1 MANLWQNNLDVAAY
15 LNGSLIIVI
24 SYLSLM
30 ISRLQQTQK
39 WWIWIVL
46 ASILLGCASWFD
58 ILLLSSSNVAG
69 PPWISFVIKYIG
81 CISLAIFADTL
92 WKSKGGSQ
100 KLLSYAV
107 ITASAIIAYSI
118 NGGIAVASSVLYLTL
133 FVPTCVA
140 ICIGIWHR
148 VQSKQSVHPASS
160 WTFIVGLILVAVS
173 NVPLPLRTLS
183 PYLIFTER
191 IEIEVL
197 AWASL
202 MNILA
207 LLLIICGLLI
217 SLRNLSTSPANLGYF
232 HKVFIT
238 TIVAVMAVAG
248 FGIYAYTSGIDAINK
263 AYESVLQSS
272 NRLAAQLQTTKSMK
286 HRTAGTVRYGMMFNA
301 IINTPALQSLRLVH
315 GAAIK
320 GEYDQITAVES
331 PTLQLGWPCQFKRV
345 VTLTKL
351 DDPKNAVL
359 TAESD
364 HLFVVRKPF
373 LLRVPLFM
381 SGIILTSLWL
391 LIGVITAS
399 SKLLADEKQ
408 LTASSIGMQQLRIN
422 KIFHCSQIGMAVLS
436 LNGDVEE
443 ANDATCRFLGRSSS
457 ELQGMNL
464 NLLILR
470 DDYPDIQSEI
480 TQLARTSKDHYA
492 TEVRFARPDSR
503 QVWALVNL
511 MYEPGES
518 GEQAHIIMQLQDIT
532 SRKQDEDQLRHS
544 WEMLQVLLNAPD
556 YGVYLLNPD
565 GTTLLCNEN
574 AARRCGL
581 SMDKMAGVRPLDELS
596 PENKEYR
603 INQLERVVSN
613 ATPIRFEDVTN
624 LHTTTVAMWPVC
636 DENGV
641 VSTVALFV
649 QDTTE
654 MHHNKL
660 ELARITQ
667 QAADLK
673 TILDRSNVMVMRAT
687 VHGNKVANIFVG
699 GNLSML
705 GYPVEFYTAPNFR
718 WDSLISDND
727 NDRAQ
732 DEFWRRYHAGEQEFV
747 LEAKLRD
754 AKGREQWYTLTANIL
769 HDQMGNK
776 TGFELVVSNV
786 HSLRVAEYETR
797 SMEQRMI
804 QAQKYESLAVL
815 AGGIAHDL
823 NNNLMTIIGN
833 AELLIDG
840 ISADVTSSLHDT
852 LAAAQRAAKLSEQM
866 LAFSGRGIFHLTP
879 CHFNTLLADTI
890 DSIRTQLPPKV
901 KLNQHLNGDILQVLA
916 DHAQMAQVITNLC
929 MNAVEAMT
937 TGEGNLCIST
947 EERYLTGHEQFGAH
961 TGPIKPGRYVAL
973 VVKDDGHGMDAN
985 MTERMFEP
993 FFSTKLPGRGL
1004 GLAAVLGIVRAHGGL
1019 VQVDSL
1025 PGAGTTVTVYI
1036 PIRHSSE
1043 PDITPSRQHSST
1055 KSNLIMMVDDE
1066 PAVLDVGRQ
1075 MLIHLG
1081 YEVVT
1086 ASNGSEALVAFA
1098 ELEGRVECILLD
1110 LTMPIMDGGQTL
1122 RALRLV
1128 NETVPVVFVSGYDYS
1143 SVFDKIN
1150 GLNYQGFLQ
1159 KPYRIS
1165 QIRQLLKSL

>member
-1 MANLWQNNLDVAAY
+1 MANLWQNNLDVAAF

-30 ISRLQQTQK
+30 ISRLQRSQK
-39 WWIWIVL
+39 WWVWLVL

-58 ILLLSSSNVAG
+58 ISLLSSSNVAA
-69 PPWISFVIKYIG
+69 PPWVSFIIKFIG
-81 CISLAIFADTL
+81 CVCLSVFADAL
-92 WKSKGGSQ
+92 LKSSGGSQ
-100 KLLSYAV
+100 KYLSYAV
-107 ITASAIIAYSI
+107 LAASALIIYSI
-118 NGGIAVASSVLYLTL
+118 NGGVAVASSVLFLSL
-133 FVPTCVA
+133 LVPTCLVICVA
-140 ICIGIWHR
+140 VWR
-148 VQSKQSVHPASS
+148 YLQTDPSVHPASS
-160 WTFIVGLILVAVS
+160 WVFIIASILLAGS
-173 NVPLPLRTLS
+173 NILLPLRTLS
-183 PYLIFTER
+183 PYIIFTER
-191 IEIEVL
+191 IEITVL
-197 AWASL
+197 AWSSL
-202 MNILA
+202 IH
-207 LLLIICGLLI
+207 LLTLVLCICGLLLQ
-217 SLRNLSTSPANLGYF
+217 LRFLSSTPANRGYF
-232 HKVFIT
+232 SRVMVT
-238 TIVAVMAVAG
+238 TCVAVVATG
-248 FGIYAYTSGIDAINK
+248 AFGLYAYTSGIDAINR

-272 NRLAAQLQTTKSMK
+272 NRLANQLQTTKSLE
-286 HRTAGTVRYGMMFNA
+286 HRAAGSVRYGMMFNT

-315 GAAIK
+315 GAAVK
-320 GEYDQITAVES
+320 GEYDQIIAVDS
-331 PTLQLGWPCQFKRV
+331 PTLNLGWPSQFKHV
-345 VTLTKL
+345 FILNKL

-359 TAESD
+359 TAESS
-364 HLFVVRKPF
+364 HLFIVRKPF

-391 LIGVITAS
+391 LIGTIVAG
-399 SKLLADEKQ
+399 SKLLADEQQ
-408 LTASSIGMQQLRIN
+408 LTASNIGMQQLRIN

-436 LNGDVEE
+436 LNGDVVEV
-443 ANDATCRFLGRSSS
+443 NDATCRFLGRSSS
-457 ELQGMNL
+457 ELEGMNL
-464 NLLILR
+464 NLLVWR
-470 DDYPDIQSEI
+470 DDYPDIQTEL
-480 TQLARTSKDHYA
+480 TQLSGTGKDHYA
-492 TEVRFARPDSR
+492 AEVRFARPDSR

-556 YGVYLLNPD
+556 YGVFLLNPD

-581 SMDKMAGVRPLDELS
+581 SMDKMVGVRPLDELS
-596 PENKEYR
+596 PENKEFR
-603 INQLERVVSN
+603 INQLERVVKN
-613 ATPIRFEDVTN
+613 AIPIRFEDATEK
-624 LHTTTVAMWPVC
+624 HTTTVAMWPVC
-636 DENGV
+636 DENGT
-641 VSTVALFV
+641 VSTVALFL

-660 ELARITQ
+660 ELARVTQ

-673 TILDRSNVMVMRAT
+673 TILDRSNVMVMRST
-687 VHGNKVANIFVG
+687 VHDKKVVNIFVG
-699 GNLSML
+699 GNLDML
-705 GYPVEFYTAPNFR
+705 GYPIEFYYAPNFR
-718 WDSLISDND
+718 WDSIIADTD
-727 NDRAQ
+727 NDRVQ
-732 DEFWRRYHAGEQEFV
+732 EEFWRKYHAGEQEFV
-747 LEAKLRD
+747 LEARLCD
-754 AKGREQWYTLTANIL
+754 VKGKEQWYTLTANVS
-769 HDQMGNK
+769 HDQLGNK
-776 TGFELVVSNV
+776 TGYELVVSNV
-786 HSLRVAEYETR
+786 NSLRVAEYETR

-833 AELLIDG
+833 AELLLDG
-840 ISADVTSSLHDT
+840 ISADVNASLQDT
-852 LAAAQRAAKLSEQM
+852 LSAAQRAAKLSEQM

-901 KLNQHLNGDILQVLA
+901 KLHQHLNGDILQVLA
-916 DHAQMAQVITNLC
+916 DHSQMSQVITNLC

-947 EERYLTGHEQFGAH
+947 EERYLTGNEQFGAH
-961 TGPIKPGRYVAL
+961 TGAIKPGRYVAL
-973 VVKDDGHGMDAN
+973 IVKDDGHGMDAS

-1004 GLAAVLGIVRAHGGL
+1004 GLAAVLGIVRAHGGI
-1019 VQVDSL
+1019 VQVESL
-1025 PGAGTTVTVYI
+1025 PGVGTTVTVYI
-1036 PIRHSSE
+1036 PIRHNSE
-1043 PDITPSRQHSST
+1043 PDITPSKQQGSS
-1055 KSNLIMMVDDE
+1055 KSNLILMVDDE

-1086 ASNGSEALVAFA
+1086 AANGSEALVAFA
-1098 ELEGRVECILLD
+1098 ELEGRVDCILLD